1 MKKKFLLSIL
11 SIFIISSITSCS
23 SLDSIESNSENISE
37 ITQKEDTF
45 KYPFTGIKT
54 NENPQDKTPYIVVV
68 ENSKASRP
76 QSGLSFADIVYETS
90 AEGGIPRFI
99 AIYHSNTA
107 SKIGP
112 VRSIRPY
119 FLTISKE
126 YALPI
131 AHCGG
136 SKEALNEVKKDS
148 SIMSINEMTNG
159 KYYYRDNN
167 RKAPHNLYTSSE
179 KILQAIKDKKYNLK
193 AESSLKFDNEFFNN
207 NDLKE
212 ALNITIKPKINC
224 KLLSLNKKSSIYYH
238 LLSIITIKPNNV
250 YETSYTF
257 EDGTYTKLMDGEIA
271 KDAITNSPLTF
282 TNIVVQKT
290 DITLQTDN
298 SHLNI
303 DLVSSG
309 EGYIF
314 SNGKVIE
321 MKWSKDSQYDDTKL
335 YDLDG
340 NPISLSEGNTIWN
353 IVDSQSIITY

>member
-179 KILQAIKDKKYNLK
+179 KILKAIKDKKYNLK

-212 ALNITIKPKINC
+212 ALN
-224 KLLSLNKKSSIYYH
+224 
-238 LLSIITIKPNNV
+238 ITIKPNNV

>member
-1 MKKKFLLSIL
+1 MRKKFLLSIL

-23 SLDSIESNSENISE
+23 SLDSIESNSKNISE
-37 ITQKEDTF
+37 TTQKENTF

-54 NENPQDKTPYIVVV
+54 NENPQNKTPYIVVV

-107 SKIGP
+107 DKIGP

-136 SKEALNEVKKDS
+136 SKEALNEVKNDS
-148 SIMSINEMTNG
+148 SIMSINEMNNG
-159 KYYYRDNN
+159 KYYYRDTK

-179 KILQAIKDKKYNLK
+179 NILKAIKDKEYNLEAK
-193 AESSLKFDNEFFNN
+193 SSLNFDNEFFNN

-212 ALNITIKPKINC
+212 ALNITIKP
-224 KLLSLNKKSSIYYH
+224 
-238 LLSIITIKPNNV
+238 NNV

-257 EDGTYTKLMDGEIA
+257 KNGNYIKSMDGEVA
-271 KDAITNSPLTF
+271 KDAITNSDLTF

-303 DLVSSG
+303 DLVSNG
-309 EGYIF
+309 EGYVF
-314 SNGKVIE
+314 SKGKVIE
-321 MKWSKDSQYDDTKL
+321 IKWSKDSEYSNTKL
-335 YDLDG
+335 FDLNG

>member
-23 SLDSIESNSENISE
+23 SLDSIQSNSKNISE

-207 NDLKE
+207 DLKE
-212 ALNITIKPKINC
+212 ALN
-224 KLLSLNKKSSIYYH
+224 
-238 LLSIITIKPNNV
+238 ITIKPNNV

-282 TNIVVQKT
+282 TNVVVQKT

>member
-212 ALNITIKPKINC
+212 ALNITIKP
-224 KLLSLNKKSSIYYH
+224 
-238 LLSIITIKPNNV
+238 NNV

>member
-54 NENPQDKTPYIVVV
+54 KENPQDKTPYIVVV

-179 KILQAIKDKKYNLK
+179 KILKAIKDKKYNLK

-212 ALNITIKPKINC
+212 ALN
-224 KLLSLNKKSSIYYH
+224 
-238 LLSIITIKPNNV
+238 ITIKPNNV

>member
-54 NENPQDKTPYIVVV
+54 KENPQDKTPYIVVV

-212 ALNITIKPKINC
+212 ALNITIKP
-224 KLLSLNKKSSIYYH
+224 
-238 LLSIITIKPNNV
+238 NNV
-250 YETSYTF
+250 YETSYIF

>member
-148 SIMSINEMTNG
+148 SIMSINEMANG

-212 ALNITIKPKINC
+212 ALN
-224 KLLSLNKKSSIYYH
+224 
-238 LLSIITIKPNNV
+238 ITIKPNNV

>member
-1 MKKKFLLSIL
+1 MLSIL

-112 VRSIRPY
+112 VRSVRPY

-212 ALNITIKPKINC
+212 ALN
-224 KLLSLNKKSSIYYH
+224 
-238 LLSIITIKPNNV
+238 ITIKPNNV

>member
-212 ALNITIKPKINC
+212 ALNITIKP
-224 KLLSLNKKSSIYYH
+224 
-238 LLSIITIKPNNV
+238 NNV
-250 YETSYTF
+250 YETSYIF

>member
-1 MKKKFLLSIL
+1 MRKKFLLSIL

-37 ITQKEDTF
+37 TTQKEDIF

-54 NENPQDKTPYIVVV
+54 NENPQNKTPYIVVV

-107 SKIGP
+107 NKIGP

-159 KYYYRDNN
+159 KYYYRDDK

-179 KILQAIKDKKYNLK
+179 TILQAIKDKNYNLEAK
-193 AESSLKFDNEFFNN
+193 SSLKFDNEFFNN

-212 ALNITIKPKINC
+212 ALNITIKP
-224 KLLSLNKKSSIYYH
+224 
-238 LLSIITIKPNNV
+238 NNV

-257 EDGTYTKLMDGEIA
+257 KNGSYTKSMDGEVA
-271 KDAITNSPLTF
+271 KDAITNSDLTF

-309 EGYIF
+309 EGYVF
-314 SNGKVIE
+314 SKGKVIE
-321 MKWSKDSQYDDTKL
+321 IKWSKDSEYGNTKL

>member
-37 ITQKEDTF
+37 ITQKEETQKEDTF

-212 ALNITIKPKINC
+212 ALNITIKP
-224 KLLSLNKKSSIYYH
+224 
-238 LLSIITIKPNNV
+238 NNV

>member
-54 NENPQDKTPYIVVV
+54 NENPQDKTAYIVVV

-212 ALNITIKPKINC
+212 ALNITIKP
-224 KLLSLNKKSSIYYH
+224 
-238 LLSIITIKPNNV
+238 NNV

>member
-1 MKKKFLLSIL
+1 
-11 SIFIISSITSCS
+11 
-23 SLDSIESNSENISE
+23 
-37 ITQKEDTF
+37 
-45 KYPFTGIKT
+45 
-54 NENPQDKTPYIVVV
+54 
-68 ENSKASRP
+68 
-76 QSGLSFADIVYETS
+76 
-90 AEGGIPRFI
+90 
-99 AIYHSNTA
+99 
-107 SKIGP
+107 
-112 VRSIRPY
+112 
-119 FLTISKE
+119 
-126 YALPI
+126 
-131 AHCGG
+131 
-136 SKEALNEVKKDS
+136 
-148 SIMSINEMTNG
+148 MSINEMTNG

-212 ALNITIKPKINC
+212 ALN
-224 KLLSLNKKSSIYYH
+224 
-238 LLSIITIKPNNV
+238 ITIKPNNV

>member
-54 NENPQDKTPYIVVV
+54 KENPQDKTPYIVVV

-212 ALNITIKPKINC
+212 ALNITIKP
-224 KLLSLNKKSSIYYH
+224 
-238 LLSIITIKPNNV
+238 NNV

>member
-136 SKEALNEVKKDS
+136 SKEALNEAKKDS

-212 ALNITIKPKINC
+212 ALN
-224 KLLSLNKKSSIYYH
+224 
-238 LLSIITIKPNNV
+238 ITIKPNNV

>member
-1 MKKKFLLSIL
+1 MRKKFLLSIL
-11 SIFIISSITSCS
+11 SIFIISTLTSCS
-23 SLDSIESNSENISE
+23 SLESIESNSKNISE

-54 NENPQDKTPYIVVV
+54 NEDPQKKTPYMVVV

-126 YALPI
+126 YILPI

-159 KYYYRDNN
+159 KYYYRDTK

-179 KILQAIKDKKYNLK
+179 TILQAINDKKYNLK

-207 NDLKE
+207 DLKQ
-212 ALNITIKPKINC
+212 ALN
-224 KLLSLNKKSSIYYH
+224 
-238 LLSIITIKPNNV
+238 ITIKPNNV
-250 YETSYTF
+250 YETSYIF
-257 EDGTYTKLMDGEIA
+257 KNGTYTKFMDGEVA

-303 DLVSSG
+303 DLVNSG
-309 EGYIF
+309 EGYVF

-321 MKWSKDSQYDDTKL
+321 MKWSKNSQYDNTKL

-340 NPISLSEGNTIWN
+340 NEIALSEGNTIWN
-353 IVDSQSIITY
+353 IVDSQSKITY

>member
-11 SIFIISSITSCS
+11 SIFIISSLTACS
-23 SLDSIESNSENISE
+23 SLDSIESNSESISE
-37 ITQKEDTF
+37 TTQKEDTF
-45 KYPFTGIKT
+45 KYPFTGIKS

-99 AIYHSNTA
+99 AIYHSNT
-107 SKIGP
+107 SNKIGP

-159 KYYYRDNN
+159 KYYYRDTK

-179 KILQAIKDKKYNLK
+179 NILEAIKDKEYNLEAK
-193 AESSLKFDNEFFNN
+193 SSLKFDNEFFDN

-212 ALNITIKPKINC
+212 ALN
-224 KLLSLNKKSSIYYH
+224 
-238 LLSIITIKPNNV
+238 ITIKPNNV

-257 EDGTYTKLMDGEIA
+257 KNGNYIKSMDGEIA
-271 KDAITNSPLTF
+271 KDAETNSDLTF

-309 EGYIF
+309 EGYVF
-314 SNGKVIE
+314 SKGKVIE
-321 MKWSKDSQYDDTKL
+321 IKWSKDSEYDNTKL
-335 YDLDG
+335 FDLDG
-340 NPISLSEGNTIWN
+340 NPIYLSEGNTIWN

>member
-23 SLDSIESNSENISE
+23 SLDSIESNSKNISE

-212 ALNITIKPKINC
+212 ALNITIKP
-224 KLLSLNKKSSIYYH
+224 
-238 LLSIITIKPNNV
+238 NNV

>member
-1 MKKKFLLSIL
+1 MKTKFLLSIL

-212 ALNITIKPKINC
+212 ALNITIKP
-224 KLLSLNKKSSIYYH
+224 
-238 LLSIITIKPNNV
+238 NNV

>member
-1 MKKKFLLSIL
+1 MRKKFLLSIL

-23 SLDSIESNSENISE
+23 SLDSIESNSKNISE
-37 ITQKEDTF
+37 TTQKENTF

-54 NENPQDKTPYIVVV
+54 NENPQNKTPYIVVV

-107 SKIGP
+107 DKIGP

-136 SKEALNEVKKDS
+136 SKEALNEVKNDS
-148 SIMSINEMTNG
+148 SIMSINEMNNG
-159 KYYYRDNN
+159 KYYYRDTK

-179 KILQAIKDKKYNLK
+179 NILKAIKDKEYNLEAK
-193 AESSLKFDNEFFNN
+193 SSLNFDNEFFNN

-212 ALNITIKPKINC
+212 ALNITIKP
-224 KLLSLNKKSSIYYH
+224 
-238 LLSIITIKPNNV
+238 NNV

-257 EDGTYTKLMDGEIA
+257 KNGNYIKSMDGEVA
-271 KDAITNSPLTF
+271 KDAITNSDLTF
-282 TNIVVQKT
+282 NNIVVQKT

-309 EGYIF
+309 EGYVF
-314 SNGKVIE
+314 SKGKVIE
-321 MKWSKDSQYDDTKL
+321 IKWSKDSEYGNTKL
-335 YDLDG
+335 FDLDG

>member
-1 MKKKFLLSIL
+1 MRKKFLLSIL

-23 SLDSIESNSENISE
+23 SLDSIESNSKNISE
-37 ITQKEDTF
+37 TTQKENTF

-54 NENPQDKTPYIVVV
+54 NENPQNKTPYIVVV
-68 ENSKASRP
+68 ENSKASRA

-107 SKIGP
+107 DKIGP

-136 SKEALNEVKKDS
+136 SKEALNEVKNDS
-148 SIMSINEMTNG
+148 SIMSINEMNNG
-159 KYYYRDNN
+159 KYYYRDTK

-179 KILQAIKDKKYNLK
+179 NILKAIKDKEYNLEAK
-193 AESSLKFDNEFFNN
+193 SSLNFDNEFFNN

-212 ALNITIKPKINC
+212 ALNITIKP
-224 KLLSLNKKSSIYYH
+224 
-238 LLSIITIKPNNV
+238 NNV

-257 EDGTYTKLMDGEIA
+257 KNGNYIKSMDGEVA
-271 KDAITNSPLTF
+271 KDAITNSDLTF

-303 DLVSSG
+303 DLVSNG
-309 EGYIF
+309 EGYVF
-314 SNGKVIE
+314 SKGKVIE
-321 MKWSKDSQYDDTKL
+321 IKWSKDSEYSNTKL
-335 YDLDG
+335 FDLNG

>member
-1 MKKKFLLSIL
+1 MLSIL

-212 ALNITIKPKINC
+212 ALNITIKP
-224 KLLSLNKKSSIYYH
+224 
-238 LLSIITIKPNNV
+238 NNV